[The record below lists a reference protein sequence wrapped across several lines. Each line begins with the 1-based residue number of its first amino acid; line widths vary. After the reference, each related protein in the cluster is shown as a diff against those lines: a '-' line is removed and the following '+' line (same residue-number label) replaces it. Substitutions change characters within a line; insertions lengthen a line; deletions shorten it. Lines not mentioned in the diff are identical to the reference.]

1 MKKQFVGLRRK
12 KKTSRVIDAL
22 QKDQDI
28 RREGREE
35 ADASVCSSSY
45 STCSSKNSCYSMRS
59 TGPSLSSATSSLEGR
74 RHPAAHAAFSK
85 RQVGMSSRHFDVLLP
100 PSSPIASEMKAPIN
114 SSSEELF
121 LEGLLVLAPD
131 SKEMLDGLLH
141 PDPFGLL

>member
-1 MKKQFVGLRRK
+1 MKKQFVGPRRRK
-12 KKTSRVIDAL
+12 NTSRVIDAL

-59 TGPSLSSATSSLEGR
+59 TSPSLSSATSSLEGR

-85 RQVGMSSRHFDVLLP
+85 RQVGMSARHFDVLLP
-100 PSSPIASEMKAPIN
+100 PSSPIASEMEAPTD
-114 SSSEELF
+114 SSEESF
-121 LEGLLVLAPD
+121 LAGLLVLAPD
-131 SKEMLDGLLH
+131 AKEMLDGLLH

>member
-1 MKKQFVGLRRK
+1 
-12 KKTSRVIDAL
+12 
-22 QKDQDI
+22 
-28 RREGREE
+28 
-35 ADASVCSSSY
+35 
-45 STCSSKNSCYSMRS
+45 
-59 TGPSLSSATSSLEGR
+59 
-74 RHPAAHAAFSK
+74 
-85 RQVGMSSRHFDVLLP
+85 MSSRHFDVLLP